1 MLKKSPSIAFLCAFS
16 ILLFLL
22 SLCWCIF
29 LGSLSL
35 NFTTPLS
42 WKAIIP
48 ERIRVISSKTNIV
61 DGHENTLR
69 IAAQLFVISLPRR
82 TDRREQMDF
91 LRGSLGLH
99 WTYID
104 ALDAEDPL
112 VDALLDRVR
121 RSRLINSNSSVL
133 QWPESP
139 HEPLFEADVTD
150 WIDPDSSPLT
160 CALEDNIIPP
170 YSADTPQHLILTRS
184 RIACWHS
191 HLTAI
196 RQIAMSTS
204 QYPSVI
210 LEDDIDMERDIRDRL
225 HSIWHLLPEDWDIVF
240 LGHCWSDESHYP
252 LLEHPRWQIFP
263 SHSPLNQTRIHPSN
277 APKCTHAYALSKKGA
292 RRLWSHLSYSP
303 FAYSRA
309 IDQAFAWL
317 IVSGRLQ
324 SYSIVPSLVVQRKI
338 EGSDIVTGTKGSR
351 WKDSLYN
358 GVFNDTS

>member
-1 MLKKSPSIAFLCAFS
+1 MPKRSQIIALLCALPLAILTLYCWWFS
-16 ILLFLL
+16 LPLHSLAGPLF
-22 SLCWCIF
+22 
-29 LGSLSL
+29 
-35 NFTTPLS
+35 
-42 WKAIIP
+42 WKAIAP
-48 ERIRVISSKTNIV
+48 ERMGYPHSKISIV
-61 DGHENTLR
+61 DRYENTLG
-69 IAAQLFVISLPRR
+69 IAAKLFVISLPRR

-91 LRGSLGLH
+91 LRDSLGLH

-112 VDALLDRVR
+112 VDSLLDRVR
-121 RSRLINSNSSVL
+121 LTRLVSSNSSVL
-133 QWPESP
+133 QWPESLLELP
-139 HEPLFEADVTD
+139 VEANITNSGDL
-150 WIDPDSSPLT
+150 DSSPLT

-170 YSADTPQHLILTRS
+170 YSTETPQHLLLTRS

-196 RQIAMSTS
+196 RQIAMSAS
-204 QYPSVI
+204 EYPSVI
-210 LEDDIDMERDIRDRL
+210 LEDDIDMERDIRNRL
-225 HSIWHLLPEDWDIVF
+225 HSVWHLLPDDWDIVF

-252 LLEHPRWQIFP
+252 PLEHPRWQIFP
-263 SHSPLNQTRIHPSN
+263 SQSPLDWPRVHPSN

-292 RRLWSHLSYSP
+292 RRLWSHLSYPP

-338 EGSDIVTGTKGSR
+338 ERSDIVTGTKGSR

-358 GVFNDTS
+358 GVFGDAS

>member
-1 MLKKSPSIAFLCAFS
+1 MLKKSPSIAFLCALS

-35 NFTTPLS
+35 NFSTPLS

-48 ERIRVISSKTNIV
+48 GRIRVISSKTNIV
-61 DGHENTLR
+61 DGHESTLR
-69 IAAQLFVISLPRR
+69 IASQLFVISLLRR

-112 VDALLDRVR
+112 VDSLLDRVR
-121 RSRLINSNSSVL
+121 RSRLINGNSSIL
-133 QWPESP
+133 QWPESL
-139 HEPLFEADVTD
+139 HESLSEADVTNSSD
-150 WIDPDSSPLT
+150 SDSSPLT

-170 YSADTPQHLILTRS
+170 YSADTPQHLLLTRS

-240 LGHCWSDESHYP
+240 LGGLSFYITK
-252 LLEHPRWQIFP
+252 EHIYLSCIKATAGRM
-263 SHSPLNQTRIHPSN
+263 SPIIRP
-277 APKCTHAYALSKKGA
+277 
-292 RRLWSHLSYSP
+292 
-303 FAYSRA
+303 
-309 IDQAFAWL
+309 
-317 IVSGRLQ
+317 
-324 SYSIVPSLVVQRKI
+324 
-338 EGSDIVTGTKGSR
+338 
-351 WKDSLYN
+351 
-358 GVFNDTS
+358 